1 MLYSETC
8 LFFPFVA
15 LVQKVSEIFIVPL
28 DVYFLTTIDTR
39 LTIKEMFQNKEQQN
53 LQNFDL
59 LLYMVLFII
68 LCSVSELSSVSL
80 TASLSIIITTTL
92 CYWTCTFQMN
102 GMPYLYF
109 ILCDQSK
116 NCFFFILWGLQKKC
130 KLIIFVV
137 SFQWNVIITHT
148 KK

>member
-92 CYWTCTFQMN
+92 CY
-102 GMPYLYF
+102 
-109 ILCDQSK
+109 
-116 NCFFFILWGLQKKC
+116 
-130 KLIIFVV
+130 
-137 SFQWNVIITHT
+137 
-148 KK
+148 